1 MLAARSVRRR
11 RRKRKSHDLVFE
23 ALHVAIVLSP
33 FILLPAAGWLG
44 VRGSNL
50 ARLLAFIPAVLT
62 AYFAFTYWLVRTSGA
77 FTVTVPWAPNLGLS
91 LSYHF
96 DGLALMFATLITSIG
111 ALIVLYA
118 ATYLDGHRD
127 AGKFHVSLFAF
138 MGAMLGVVLADNV
151 LTLFVF
157 WELTGFTSY
166 LLIGFEYDKPQSREA
181 ALQALLVTGAGGL
194 ALLAAGILLSNAG
207 GTTSL
212 AELRSSGLSLTTD
225 SAYAGIAI
233 LVLFAAFTKSAQF
246 PFHFWLPNA
255 MQAPT
260 PVSAYLHSATM
271 VKAGVYL
278 VARMTPLL
286 GGTAL
291 WSGSIVAVG
300 ALTMLGA
307 SYRAVLET
315 DLKRILAY
323 STISALGL
331 MMLLLGLGTPQAV
344 TAALTYLLAH
354 ACYKGALFL
363 VAGAIEHETGT
374 RDVRSL
380 SGLAH
385 AMRKTALAAML
396 AAASMGG
403 IVLFFG
409 FIAKEQLYESVGATP
424 LGIPAGV
431 LTAAAVASSMF
442 LGSAGFIA
450 GVSPFIGHATSGRA
464 IHEPP
469 VSLWAGPLFLGA
481 AGLVAGLAP
490 AMLDEPLGLAVASVI
505 GEASP
510 VRLAIWHGL
519 SGTLALSVLT
529 SLVSVGLFVYREPVR
544 RIMWPRALRTERIYT
559 SALAGLDAISRT
571 LAPVLQSASLRSY
584 ALIVVVTG
592 VTFVGSALATNRVLP
607 TLSRWT
613 PIALHEAVV
622 AGLIVTAALS
632 AAVARSNMAAALS
645 LGAVGYG
652 VALIY
657 ALFGAPDL
665 AMTQFAVET
674 LTVVIFV
681 LVFYRLRGF
690 GDLSSRMV
698 KARDALVA
706 IAAGS
711 VITVLALFIGAS
723 GTTSRLSQYFV
734 EMAPTQ
740 GHGRNVVNV
749 ILVDFRGF
757 DTLGEATVLV
767 TVAIG
772 VRALLLIGR
781 ERRP

>member
-1 MLAARSVRRR
+1 LPP
-11 RRKRKSHDLVFE
+11 E
-23 ALHVAIVLSP
+23 ALYVAVVLSP

-44 VRGSNL
+44 GHG
-50 ARLLAFIPAVLT
+50 ARYASLLALVPSALT
-62 AYFAFTYWLVRTSGA
+62 AYFGFTYWQINSGGA
-77 FTVTVPWAPNLGLS
+77 FTVTLPWAPNLGLS
-91 LSYHF
+91 LSFHL
-96 DGLALMFATLITSIG
+96 DGLGLLFATLITAIG
-111 ALIVLYA
+111 ALIVGYA
-118 ATYLDGHRD
+118 AKYLDGHED
-127 AGKFHVSLFAF
+127 ARKFHLSLFAF

-166 LLIGFEYDKPQSREA
+166 LLIGFEHERAEARAA

-194 ALLAAGILLSNAG
+194 ALLAAGVLLSNAG
-207 GTTSL
+207 GTSSL
-212 AELRSSGLSLTTD
+212 SMLRSNGSDLTHD
-225 SAYAGIAI
+225 PRYAGIAI

-278 VARMTPLL
+278 IARMMPLL

-291 WSGSIVAVG
+291 WTNSITAVG

-323 STISALGL
+323 STIGALGVL
-331 MMLLLGLGTPQAV
+331 MLLLGLGTPQAV
-344 TAALTYLLAH
+344 TAALAYLVAH

-363 VAGAIEHETGT
+363 VAGAVEHQTGT

-380 SGLAH
+380 GGL
-385 AMRKTALAAML
+385 MQSMPKTALAAML

-403 IVLFFG
+403 IVFSFG
-409 FIAKEQLYESVGATP
+409 FIAKELMYESVGAANRF
-424 LGIPAGV
+424 GIPSGI
-431 LTAAAVASSMF
+431 LLAAAVVSSMF

-450 GVSPFIGHATSGRA
+450 GVSPFIGAMSDHER
-464 IHEPP
+464 HEPP
-469 VSLWAGPLFLGA
+469 VALWSGPLFLGA
-481 AGLVAGLAP
+481 VGLAAGLAP
-490 AMLDEPLGLAVASVI
+490 AIVHGPLDLAVASIVR
-505 GEASP
+505 EAPP
-510 VRLAIWHGL
+510 VRLSIWHGFT
-519 SGTLALSVLT
+519 GTLALSLLT
-529 SLVSVGLFVYREPVR
+529 TFVSIGLFLFREPVR
-544 RIMWPRALRTERIYT
+544 RIARLRALRTDRVYT
-559 SALAGLDAISRT
+559 GALAGLDAISRT
-571 LAPVLQSASLRSY
+571 VAPALQSASLRAY
-584 ALIVVVTG
+584 ALIVVLTG
-592 VTFVGSALATNRVLP
+592 VAFVAAALVMNRILP

-622 AGLIVTAALS
+622 AGLIVAAALS

-674 LTVVIFV
+674 LTVVMFV
-681 LVFYRLRGF
+681 LVFYQLRGF
-690 GDLSSRMV
+690 GDLSSRVV
-698 KARDALVA
+698 KARDAFVA
-706 IAAGS
+706 IAAGA
-711 VITVLALFIGAS
+711 VITILALFIGAS
-723 GTTSRLSQYFV
+723 GTTSRLSSYFADT
-734 EMAPTQ
+734 APTQ
-740 GHGRNVVNV
+740 AHGRNIVNV

-757 DTLGEATVLV
+757 DTLGETTVLV

-781 ERRP
+781 GRRP